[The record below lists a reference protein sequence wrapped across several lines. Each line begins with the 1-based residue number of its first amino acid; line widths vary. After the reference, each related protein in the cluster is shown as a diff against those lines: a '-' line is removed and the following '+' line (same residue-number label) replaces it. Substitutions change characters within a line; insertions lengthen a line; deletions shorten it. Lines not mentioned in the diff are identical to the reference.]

1 MFSGYANESNDD
13 VFTSD
18 GYFQTGD
25 LGYLDSEDYLY
36 VTGRKKEVIVLS
48 NGKNVSPNKI
58 EAQLI
63 QSEYINQVV
72 VTGNDRHYLTALIVP
87 DFDRIL
93 LADSSFDSDP
103 LLLCENAAVI
113 QLIKQDILQC
123 SASLAGFETVK
134 KFVLLPTELSID
146 GGELTPTLKLRRSFI
161 NKKFQDFIDSLYN
174 NQ

>member
-1 MFSGYANESNDD
+1 M
-13 VFTSD
+13 
-18 GYFQTGD
+18 
-25 LGYLDSEDYLY
+25 
-36 VTGRKKEVIVLS
+36 
-48 NGKNVSPNKI
+48 
-58 EAQLI
+58 
-63 QSEYINQVV
+63 
-72 VTGNDRHYLTALIVP
+72 
-87 DFDRIL
+87 

-123 SASLAGFETVK
+123 SASLLGLKRLK

-161 NKKFQDFIDSLYN
+161 NKKVQDFIDSLYN